1 MAFRI
6 QINISR
12 NRAPTVQ
19 IRQALEE
26 RVMEVAVESTQ
37 RTLMVRMDGLEARL
51 RKAVED
57 SYTQAIN
64 YAANSMIGTLSPY
77 AQDKRVYMPI
87 PLDSRPIPGVP
98 DHVIWKPLTQAT
110 RVRKLNYLHR
120 IKRTN
125 RDQSRGAVKFFVHT
139 GRLRQQLKR
148 FARNYARHTGL
159 LQLFVR
165 TEKGNIR
172 ASRRRGTMPVG
183 ALRMRVM
190 PRVPLTAL
198 NPENSDM
205 MRLEQVM
212 GIPNYG
218 ENSAFNKLAG
228 RKTHRPLLQPV
239 MTFWTA
245 YYIPNVITNALV
257 SALDIREIRDQGLSD
272 YSSTR

>member
-12 NRAPTVQ
+12 NRASTVQ
-19 IRQALEE
+19 IREALEE
-26 RVMEVAVESTQ
+26 RVMEAAVDSAQ
-37 RTLMVRMDGLEARL
+37 RTLMVRMDGLEAKL
-51 RKAVED
+51 RKAVEN
-57 SYTQAIN
+57 SYVQAIN

-77 AQDKRVYMPI
+77 AQDRRVFMPI
-87 PLDSRPIPGVP
+87 PIDSKPIPGIP
-98 DHVIWKPLTQAT
+98 DHVVWKPLTQAT
-110 RVRKLNYLHR
+110 RVRKLNYLHK

-139 GRLRQQLKR
+139 GNLRRQLKR
-148 FARNYARHTGL
+148 FAHNYVRHTGL

-172 ASRRRGTMPVG
+172 ASRRRGNMPVG
-183 ALRMRVM
+183 SLRMRIM
-190 PRVPLTAL
+190 PRVPLLAL
-198 NPENSDM
+198 NPENSES

-218 ENSAFNKLAG
+218 ENSTFNKLAG

-245 YYIPNVITNALV
+245 YYIPNEITKALE
-257 SALDIREIRDQGLSD
+257 SALDIREIREQGLSD
-272 YSSTR
+272 FSTAR